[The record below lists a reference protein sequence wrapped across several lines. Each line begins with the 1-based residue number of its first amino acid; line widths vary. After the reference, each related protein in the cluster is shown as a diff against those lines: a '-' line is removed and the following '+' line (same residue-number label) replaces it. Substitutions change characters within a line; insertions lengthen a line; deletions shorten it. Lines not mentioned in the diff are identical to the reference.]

1 MYSELLLKTIFLENV
16 FGLSISEIF
25 QVSHPTPENKLN
37 LRRRQHPTYQTST
50 KLNTSYNILLGKP
63 KLNVLRAIVS
73 IPHLAMKFPS
83 SHGEIGIVK
92 ADKEDA
98 HECYVKSYNMVR
110 EKNNKASTTSINT
123 VSASWANLDP

>member
-1 MYSELLLKTIFLENV
+1 MNEYTRGCVELLTT
-16 FGLSISEIF
+16 FGLRKNSQSLIVPYLF
-25 QVSHPTPENKLN
+25 MDAD
-37 LRRRQHPTYQTST
+37 
-50 KLNTSYNILLGKP
+50 TSYNLLLGKP

>member
-1 MYSELLLKTIFLENV
+1 MVMKSGQWDGYQLDHRLLIN
-16 FGLSISEIF
+16 
-25 QVSHPTPENKLN
+25 
-37 LRRRQHPTYQTST
+37 RYQSR
-50 KLNTSYNILLGKP
+50 KEDTSYNILLEKP

-110 EKNNKASTTSINT
+110 EKNNKASITSINT